1 MKIETLTIKNFRCFG
16 PEPET
21 LSLESGV
28 TAMVGGNGAGKTAA
42 LQALAR
48 LFGVSSAQRQI
59 QKRDFHLRL
68 GGNEL
73 VSGATLVIECVL
85 SFPELDGLDDDVV
98 ADSVPDF
105 FNHMAA
111 TGPGEPL
118 KARIRLQATW
128 TDDGTPDGTVE
139 EDIRWI
145 GTLDNHYVWDECQR
159 VAAVDR
165 GTIQLVYVPAT
176 RNPADRVTDLLKGRL
191 WRAAKWSDRMSKT
204 TERGAK
210 LIQKRFEREGP
221 SEFIVERLTKRW
233 QQVHEAD
240 TDTTPVLRLVES
252 RLEALVRNVE
262 FAFLPD
268 EAGRERAL
276 ADLSDG
282 QRSLFHIALTAATL
296 ETERDSLRLA
306 APDSPFDQEKLRRAH
321 LTILAIEEP
330 ENSLSPF
337 FLSRIMNQ
345 ARDIAALES
354 AQVLIS
360 SHSASILSRIEP
372 DEVRYFRL
380 DRNSRS
386 SSVKSLTLPED
397 ATEAGK
403 YVRLAVRAYPELY
416 FARFVILGEGDSER
430 IVLPLLADAMGIPLD
445 PSFVPVVPLGGRHVE
460 HFWRLLDALQ
470 IPHATLLDLDLG
482 RAHGGANMIR
492 ATVDALASIGNDLS
506 DNFDALM
513 WNSPTQGKFIFV
525 KIGRFCLASS
535 PRREC
540 DDARRD
546 DPRRHE
552 AQADRTLAENRDPDQ
567 SREYD
572 ARFPHRRDR
581 ADRGDRLDIKHDP
594 IGRDGKDAADH
605 PQCQRRR
612 RHGFAPPYAPPHD
625 GCRNQCLGQEQ
636 PAHVSQQAAA
646 CPDPDPVR
654 NRIERDHDPERHRKP

>member
-1 MKIETLTIKNFRCFG
+1 MKIETLTIRNFRCFG

-21 LSLESGV
+21 LSIETGV

-48 LFGVSSAQRQI
+48 LFGVSSSQRQV
-59 QKRDFHLRL
+59 QTRDFHLRPDET
-68 GGNEL
+68 EL
-73 VSGATLVIECVL
+73 VSGATLSVECVL
-85 SFPELDGLDDDVV
+85 SFPELAGLDEEAT
-98 ADSVPDF
+98 ADAVPDF

-118 KARIRLQATW
+118 MARISLRATW

-145 GTLDNHYVWDECQR
+145 STLGDEYDWDDCQK

-191 WRAAKWSDRMSKT
+191 WRAAKWSDRLSKT

-210 LIQKRFEREGP
+210 LIQKRFEREAPAG
-221 SEFIVERLTKRW
+221 FIVQRLTKRW

-252 RLEALVRNVE
+252 RLEELVRHVE
-262 FAFLPD
+262 FAFHPD

-296 ETERDSLRLA
+296 ETERDALRLA
-306 APDSPFDQEKLRRAH
+306 NADSPFDQDKLRRAH

-345 ARDIAALES
+345 ACDIGALDS

-380 DRNSRS
+380 DRDSRF
-386 SSVKSLTLPED
+386 SSVRSLTLPDD
-397 ATEAGK
+397 ATESGK
-403 YVRLAVRAYPELY
+403 YVRLAVRAYPEIY

-430 IVLPLLADAMGIPLD
+430 IVLPLLADAMGVTLD
-445 PSFVPVVPLGGRHVE
+445 SSFVPIVPLGGRHVD
-460 HFWRLLDALQ
+460 HFWKLLDALQ

-482 RAHGGANMIR
+482 RAHGGDNTIR
-492 ATVDALASIGNDLS
+492 TTVESLAKIGNDLNSNFGVMMGEVDLADLPALS
-506 DNFDALM
+506 DRDMTDGFADNNWMQALKDEGVFFSDPLDLDFSMLSAFPDAYKLLDAGARG
-513 WNSPTQGKFIFV
+513 P
-525 KIGRFCLASS
+525 
-535 PRREC
+535 
-540 DDARRD
+540 DDSK
-546 DPRRHE
+546 E
-552 AQADRTLAENRDPDQ
+552 ALERKKATTLKKGGNADL
-567 SREYD
+567 YD
-572 ARFPHRRDR
+572 AGWDDCFIWYPYLFLNRSKPETHLAAINR
-581 ADRGDRLDIKHDP
+581 IP
-594 IGRDGKDAADH
+594 AADLAAN
-605 PQCQRRR
+605 
-612 RHGFAPPYAPPHD
+612 APAELRALIEHVKTKLGLENGAP
-625 GCRNQCLGQEQ
+625 
-636 PAHVSQQAAA
+636 
-646 CPDPDPVR
+646 
-654 NRIERDHDPERHRKP
+654 

>member
-1 MKIETLTIKNFRCFG
+1 MKVETLTIRNFRCFG

-21 LSLESGV
+21 VSLQIGV
-28 TAMVGGNGAGKTAA
+28 TAMVGANGAGKTAV

-48 LFGVSSAQRQI
+48 LFGVSTSQRQV
-59 QKRDFHLRL
+59 QTRDFHLRP
-68 GGNEL
+68 GETEL
-73 VSGATLVIECVL
+73 VSGAALSIECVL
-85 SFPELDGLDDDVV
+85 SFPELDGLDDEAV
-98 ADSVPDF
+98 ADAVPDF

-145 GTLDNHYVWDECQR
+145 NTLGDAYDWEECQR
-159 VAAVDR
+159 VVAVDR

-191 WRAAKWSDRMSKT
+191 WRAAKWSDRLSKT

-210 LIQKRFEREGP
+210 LIQKRFEREEP
-221 SEFIVERLTKRW
+221 AAFIVERLTKRW

-252 RLEALVRNVE
+252 RLEELVRHVE
-262 FAFLPD
+262 FAFHPD

-296 ETERDSLRLA
+296 ETERDALRLA
-306 APDSPFDQEKLRRAH
+306 AADSPFDQERLRRAH

-345 ARDIAALES
+345 TRDISALDS

-380 DRNSRS
+380 DTESRA
-386 SSVKSLTLPED
+386 SSVKSLTLPDD

-403 YVRLAVRAYPELY
+403 YVRLAVRAYPEIY
-416 FARFVILGEGDSER
+416 FARFVVLGEGDSES
-430 IVLPLLADAMGIPLD
+430 IVLPLLAEAMGVPLD
-445 PSFVPVVPLGGRHVE
+445 PSFVPIVPLGGRYVD
-460 HFWRLLDALQ
+460 HFWRLLDELK

-482 RAHGGANMIR
+482 RAHGGANTIR
-492 ATVDALASIGNDLS
+492 ATVESLAEIGNDLS
-506 DNFDALM
+506 DNLDVEMGEVDLAALPELSDEEVTDGFADNKWMQALKDEGVFFSDPLDLDFAMLAAFPDAYKVLDAGARGPDDSEDALERKKAVTLKNGGNADLYEDD
-513 WNSPTQGKFIFV
+513 WDDCFIWYPYLFLSRS
-525 KIGRFCLASS
+525 KPETHLA
-535 PRREC
+535 
-540 DDARRD
+540 A
-546 DPRRHE
+546 
-552 AQADRTLAENRDPDQ
+552 L
-567 SREYD
+567 
-572 ARFPHRRDR
+572 
-581 ADRGDRLDIKHDP
+581 
-594 IGRDGKDAADH
+594 
-605 PQCQRRR
+605 
-612 RHGFAPPYAPPHD
+612 
-625 GCRNQCLGQEQ
+625 
-636 PAHVSQQAAA
+636 
-646 CPDPDPVR
+646 
-654 NRIERDHDPERHRKP
+654 NRIPSADLAAKAPAELRALVEQIETKLGLENGTD

>member
-1 MKIETLTIKNFRCFG
+1 MKIETLTIRNFRCFG

-21 LSLESGV
+21 LSLETSV
-28 TAMVGGNGAGKTAA
+28 TALVGGNGAGKTAA

-48 LFGVSSAQRQI
+48 LFGVSTSQRHVQT
-59 QKRDFHLRL
+59 RDFHLRP
-68 GGNEL
+68 GETEL
-73 VSGATLVIECVL
+73 ASGAALSIECVL
-85 SFPELDGLDDDVV
+85 SFPELDGLDDEAV
-98 ADSVPDF
+98 ADAVPDF

-145 GTLDNHYVWDECQR
+145 GTLGDAYDWDECQR

-176 RNPADRVTDLLKGRL
+176 RNPVDRVTDLLKGRL
-191 WRAAKWSDRMSKT
+191 WRAAKWSDRLSKT

-210 LIQKRFEREGP
+210 LIQKRFEREEP
-221 SEFIVERLTKRW
+221 AAFIVERLAKRW

-252 RLEALVRNVE
+252 RLEELVKHVE
-262 FAFLPD
+262 FAFHPD

-296 ETERDSLRLA
+296 ETERDALRLA
-306 APDSPFDQEKLRRAH
+306 AADSPFDQEKLRRAH

-345 ARDIAALES
+345 ARDIGALES

-380 DRNSRS
+380 DTETRA

-397 ATEAGK
+397 GK

-430 IVLPLLADAMGIPLD
+430 IVLPLLAEAMGVPLD
-445 PSFVPVVPLGGRHVE
+445 PSFVPVVPLGGRHVD
-460 HFWRLLDALQ
+460 HFWRLLDELK
-470 IPHATLLDLDLG
+470 IPHATLVDLDLG
-482 RAHGGANMIR
+482 RAHGGANTIR
-492 ATVDALASIGNDLS
+492 TTIDSLAAIGNDLNSNFDVLMGEVDLAVLPKLSDSDMTDGFS
-506 DNFDALM
+506 DNKWMQALTDESVFFSDPLDLDFAMLAAYPDAYKVLDADARGPDGSEDALERKKAVTLKKGGNADLYEDD
-513 WNSPTQGKFIFV
+513 WDECFIWYPYLFLSRS
-525 KIGRFCLASS
+525 KPETHLPRLTASLRPILLRTH
-535 PRREC
+535 PRNC
-540 DDARRD
+540 AR
-546 DPRRHE
+546 
-552 AQADRTLAENRDPDQ
+552 
-567 SREYD
+567 
-572 ARFPHRRDR
+572 
-581 ADRGDRLDIKHDP
+581 
-594 IGRDGKDAADH
+594 
-605 PQCQRRR
+605 
-612 RHGFAPPYAPPHD
+612 
-625 GCRNQCLGQEQ
+625 
-636 PAHVSQQAAA
+636 
-646 CPDPDPVR
+646 
-654 NRIERDHDPERHRKP
+654 

>member
-1 MKIETLTIKNFRCFG
+1 MKIDTLIIRNFRCFG
-16 PEPET
+16 AEAET
-21 LSLESGV
+21 LRFENGV
-28 TAMVGGNGAGKTAA
+28 TALVGGNGAGKTAA

-48 LFGVSSAQRQI
+48 LFGVSSAERQI
-59 QKRDFHLRL
+59 QTRDFHLKPDQT
-68 GGNEL
+68 EL
-73 VSGATLVIECVL
+73 VSGAVLSIECIL
-85 SFPELDGLDDDVV
+85 SFPELDGLDEDAA
-98 ADSVPDF
+98 ADAVPDF

-118 KARIRLQATW
+118 KARIRLQAIW

-145 GTLDNHYVWDECQR
+145 GTLGDAYDWDECQR

-191 WRAAKWSDRMSKT
+191 WRAARWSDRLSKT

-210 LIQKRFEREGP
+210 LIQKRFEREEP
-221 SEFIVERLTKRW
+221 TEFIVERLTKRW

-240 TDTTPVLRLVES
+240 TDTTPMLRLVES
-252 RLEALVRNVE
+252 RLDELVRRVE
-262 FAFLPD
+262 FAFHPD

-296 ETERDSLRLA
+296 ETEKDALSLA
-306 APDSPFDQEKLRRAH
+306 AAASPFDQEKLRRAH

-345 ARDIAALES
+345 ARDISALNS

-380 DRNSRS
+380 DTTSRA
-386 SSVKSLTLPED
+386 SSVKSLTLPDD

-430 IVLPLLADAMGIPLD
+430 IVLPLLAEAMGIPLD
-445 PSFVPVVPLGGRHVE
+445 PSFVPVVPLGGRHVD
-460 HFWRLLDALQ
+460 HFWRLLDALK
-470 IPHATLLDLDLG
+470 IPHATLIDLDLG
-482 RAHGGANMIR
+482 RSHGGASTIR
-492 ATVDALASIGNDLS
+492 ATVGSLAKIGNDLS
-506 DNFDALM
+506 NNFDVMMGNVDLADLPGLPDKEMTDGFVDNQWMKMLRDEGIFFSDPLDLDFAMLAAFPDNYKVLDQGAHGPDGDEDALERKKAVTLKKGGNAGLYDPE
-513 WNSPTQGKFIFV
+513 WNDCFIWYPYLFLSRS
-525 KIGRFCLASS
+525 KPETHLAAISRI
-535 PRREC
+535 P
-540 DDARRD
+540 
-546 DPRRHE
+546 E
-552 AQADRTLAENRDPDQ
+552 ADLSAN
-567 SREYD
+567 
-572 ARFPHRRDR
+572 
-581 ADRGDRLDIKHDP
+581 
-594 IGRDGKDAADH
+594 
-605 PQCQRRR
+605 
-612 RHGFAPPYAPPHD
+612 APPELCALIQHVKTK
-625 GCRNQCLGQEQ
+625 LGLENG
-636 PAHVSQQAAA
+636 A
-646 CPDPDPVR
+646 
-654 NRIERDHDPERHRKP
+654 N

>member
-1 MKIETLTIKNFRCFG
+1 MKIETLTITNFRCFG
-16 PEPET
+16 REPEV
-21 LSLESGV
+21 LSLETGV

-48 LFGVSSAQRQI
+48 LFGVSSSQRQV
-59 QKRDFHLRL
+59 QTRDFHLRP
-68 GGNEL
+68 GETEL
-73 VSGATLVIECVL
+73 VSGATLSIECVL
-85 SFPELDGLDDDVV
+85 SFPELEGLDEDAA
-98 ADSVPDF
+98 ADAVPDF

-128 TDDGTPDGTVE
+128 ADDGTPDGTIE

-145 GTLDNHYVWDECQR
+145 GTLDNDYVWDECQR

-191 WRAAKWSDRMSKT
+191 WRAAKWSDRLSRT

-210 LIQKRFEREGP
+210 LIQKRFEREEP

-240 TDTTPVLRLVES
+240 TDTTPILRLVES
-252 RLEALVRNVE
+252 RLEELVRHVE
-262 FAFLPD
+262 FAFHPD

-296 ETERDSLRLA
+296 ETERDALRLA
-306 APDSPFDQEKLRRAH
+306 AADSPFDHEKLRRAH

-345 ARDIAALES
+345 ARDIAALDS

-380 DRNSRS
+380 DTNSRT
-386 SSVKSLTLPED
+386 SSVKSLTLPDD

-430 IVLPLLADAMGIPLD
+430 IVLPLLAEAMDIPLD
-445 PSFVPVVPLGGRHVE
+445 PSFVPVVPLGGRHVI
-460 HFWRLLDALQ
+460 HFWRLLDTLQ

-482 RAHGGANMIR
+482 RAHGGANVIR

-506 DNFDALM
+506 GNLSVLLGDIDLTDLLALSDEEMTDGFADNCWMQALKDEGVFFSDPLDLDFAMFAAFSDAY
-513 WNSPTQGKFIFV
+513 
-525 KIGRFCLASS
+525 KILDAGARGPDSS
-535 PRREC
+535 E
-540 DDARRD
+540 
-546 DPRRHE
+546 E
-552 AQADRTLAENRDPDQ
+552 ALERKKATTLKKGGNADLYDPDWDECFVWYPYLFLNR
-567 SREYD
+567 SKPETHLAALNRIP
-572 ARFPHRRDR
+572 A
-581 ADRGDRLDIKHDP
+581 ANL
-594 IGRDGKDAADH
+594 AAD
-605 PQCQRRR
+605 
-612 RHGFAPPYAPPHD
+612 APAELRALIAHAKAKLGLDGGAP
-625 GCRNQCLGQEQ
+625 
-636 PAHVSQQAAA
+636 
-646 CPDPDPVR
+646 
-654 NRIERDHDPERHRKP
+654 

>member
-513 WNSPTQGKFIFV
+513 GDIDLDELPALTDEEMTDGFTDNNWMQALKDEGVFFSDPLDLDFAMFAAFPDAYKVLEAGARGPDNSEEALKGKKAATLKKGGNADLYSPDWDECFV
-525 KIGRFCLASS
+525 WYPYLFLNRSKPETHLA
-535 PRREC
+535 
-540 DDARRD
+540 A
-546 DPRRHE
+546 
-552 AQADRTLAENRDPDQ
+552 L
-567 SREYD
+567 SRI
-572 ARFPHRRDR
+572 P
-581 ADRGDRLDIKHDP
+581 
-594 IGRDGKDAADH
+594 AADLAVN
-605 PQCQRRR
+605 
-612 RHGFAPPYAPPHD
+612 APAELRALIANVKSKLGLD
-625 GCRNQCLGQEQ
+625 GAGG
-636 PAHVSQQAAA
+636 S
-646 CPDPDPVR
+646 
-654 NRIERDHDPERHRKP
+654 

>member
-1 MKIETLTIKNFRCFG
+1 MKIETLTIRNFRCFG

-21 LSLESGV
+21 LSLETGV

-48 LFGVSSAQRQI
+48 LFGVSSSQRQV
-59 QKRDFHLRL
+59 QTRDFHLRP
-68 GGNEL
+68 GETEL
-73 VSGATLVIECVL
+73 ASGATLSIECVL
-85 SFPELDGLDDDVV
+85 SFPELDGLDEDAA

-128 TDDGTPDGTVE
+128 ADDGTPDGTVE

-145 GTLDNHYVWDECQR
+145 GTLDNDYVWDECQR

-191 WRAAKWSDRMSKT
+191 WRAAKWSDRLSKT

-210 LIQKRFEREGP
+210 LIQKRFEREAP

-240 TDTTPVLRLVES
+240 TDTTPILRLVES
-252 RLEALVRNVE
+252 RLEELVRHVE
-262 FAFLPD
+262 FAFHPD

-296 ETERDSLRLA
+296 ETERDALRLA
-306 APDSPFDQEKLRRAH
+306 AADSPFDQEKLRRAH

-345 ARDIAALES
+345 ARDIAELDS

-380 DRNSRS
+380 DPNSRA
-386 SSVKSLTLPED
+386 SSVKSLTLPD
-397 ATEAGK
+397 NATEAGK
-403 YVRLAVRAYPELY
+403 YIRLAVRAYPELY

-430 IVLPLLADAMGIPLD
+430 IVLPLLAEAMGVPLD
-445 PSFVPVVPLGGRHVE
+445 PSFAPVVPLGGRHVD
-460 HFWRLLDALQ
+460 HFWRLLNALQ

-482 RAHGGANMIR
+482 RAHGGANVIR

-506 DNFDALM
+506 GNLNVMIGDIDLTDLPTLSDEEMTDGFADNSWMQALKDEGVFFSDPLDLDFAMFAAFPDAYKVLDAGARGPE
-513 WNSPTQGKFIFV
+513 NS
-525 KIGRFCLASS
+525 
-535 PRREC
+535 E
-540 DDARRD
+540 
-546 DPRRHE
+546 E
-552 AQADRTLAENRDPDQ
+552 ALERKKAITLKKGGNADLYDPDWDECFVWYPYLFLNR
-567 SREYD
+567 SKPETHLAALNRIPATDLAANAPAEL
-572 ARFPHRRDR
+572 R
-581 ADRGDRLDIKHDP
+581 ALI
-594 IGRDGKDAADH
+594 
-605 PQCQRRR
+605 
-612 RHGFAPPYAPPHD
+612 
-625 GCRNQCLGQEQ
+625 
-636 PAHVSQQAAA
+636 AHVKTKLGLDGGA
-646 CPDPDPVR
+646 P
-654 NRIERDHDPERHRKP
+654 